1 MAVGEDGGAGTGL
14 SGPQE
19 APGSARP
26 IRDGRTLPGPNN
38 GRTRPYPLAHARR
51 GPTLVDREHP
61 VGQEAP
67 ITAGVRGFDPE
78 ALVRAR
84 KARGLSQEA
93 LGEAVGRART
103 NIIPWEKVAG
113 DTPSPRNLVLLAEVL
128 DVHPWELTNVN
139 PEEAELADLR
149 TWAGLTQRELADA
162 AQIAR
167 SSYSLLERGGLPL
180 HAEVAERIAAELG
193 RTVEEVERAYMR
205 SKAGTGSSQRL
216 EETRRDL

>member
-1 MAVGEDGGAGTGL
+1 MAL
-14 SGPQE
+14 QE

-26 IRDGRTLPGPNN
+26 TWDGRKLPGPTT
-38 GRTRPYPLAHARR
+38 GELGPYPLAHPRR

-103 NIIPWEKVAG
+103 NVIPWEKVAG
-113 DTPSPRNLVLLAEVL
+113 DTPSPRNLVLLAQVL
-128 DVHPWELTNVN
+128 AVNPWELTNVS

-193 RTVEEVERAYMR
+193 RTVAEVEHAYMR
-205 SKAGTGSSQRL
+205 SKAGTSSSQRL
-216 EETRRDL
+216 KEGTRRDL

>member
-1 MAVGEDGGAGTGL
+1 MALRTPV
-14 SGPQE
+14 E
-19 APGSARP
+19 APNRLGTAEGRRPARASS
-26 IRDGRTLPGPNN
+26 PG
-38 GRTRPYPLAHARR
+38 GLEPYPLADTRR
-51 GPTLVDREHP
+51 GPTLADCEHVP
-61 VGQEAP
+61 GQEAV
-67 ITAGVRGFDPE
+67 ITAGVRGFDPH

-113 DTPSPRNLVLLAEVL
+113 DTPSPRNLVLIAEVL
-128 DVHPWELTNVN
+128 DVQPWELTNVN
-139 PEEAELADLR
+139 PEEAGLADLR
-149 TWAGLTQRELADA
+149 SWAGLTQRELADA

-180 HAEVAERIAAELG
+180 HVEVAERIAAALG

-216 EETRRDL
+216 EGTRRGL